1 MSYTQAAA
9 LMDRGPSRPTL
20 FKVRLPGGIVSR
32 KTQDYIEFFCTATSI
47 PGVRA
52 NTVAVAGHENMGVVR
67 EQPTAVIFEKP
78 FTMQVIADTDY
89 AAYKDLRGWFDMIAQ
104 NANQGLTGRVQRMMY
119 YNTYTY
125 DMELIKLEHWGDS
138 DTNTF
143 SLNGDDNYREVMT
156 VRFLNAYPVT
166 IDAINLSTE
175 ELNTAVK
182 FNVAFTYESYTIQGS
197 TSGSI

>member
-1 MSYTQAAA
+1 
-9 LMDRGPSRPTL
+9 
-20 FKVRLPGGIVSR
+20 
-32 KTQDYIEFFCTATSI
+32 
-47 PGVRA
+47 
-52 NTVAVAGHENMGVVR
+52 
-67 EQPTAVIFEKP
+67 
-78 FTMQVIADTDY
+78 
-89 AAYKDLRGWFDMIAQ
+89 
-104 NANQGLTGRVQRMMY
+104 VQRMMY

-166 IDAINLSTE
+166 IDAINLNTE
-175 ELNTAVK
+175 ELNTAVM